1 MGPRTAGAS
10 LHRRRQ
16 AVRPCTA
23 WRGPCTGG
31 AFLHRLPCSA
41 DASCAAVEIRKNDLE
56 GVEGKPS
63 GLGESLTP
71 GAVLGSVQQQPS
83 SSGSSLRPG
92 FEAVKARH
100 TGWGGS
106 SEDAIPVT
114 RLCSYIACL
123 ALSNSSSTLT
133 GRRGLKC
140 ATPAF
145 SDSAGRSPLRVG
157 RRPARNMTAPREAYS
172 GHVVKAANSSLPRR
186 PSTS

>member
-1 MGPRTAGAS
+1 MRPRTAGAS

-23 WRGPCTGG
+23 WRVPAPVVVRPAPASVLRRRVLRGG
-31 AFLHRLPCSA
+31 H
-41 DASCAAVEIRKNDLE
+41 IRKNDLE
-56 GVEGKPS
+56 GAEGKPS
-63 GLGESLTP
+63 GLRESLTL
-71 GAVLGSVQQQPS
+71 GAVLGSVQQPS

-140 ATPAF
+140 ATPAL
-145 SDSAGRSPLRVG
+145 SDGAGRSPLCVG

-172 GHVVKAANSSLPRR
+172 GHGVKAANSSLPRR

>member
-1 MGPRTAGAS
+1 MRPPHRRCVPAPAAAGGAS
-10 LHRRRQ
+10 VHCV
-16 AVRPCTA
+16 APPCA
-23 WRGPCTGG
+23 GGG
-31 AFLHRLPCSA
+31 ASLHRLPCSA

-63 GLGESLTP
+63 GLRESLTP
-71 GAVLGSVQQQPS
+71 GAVLGSVQQPS

-140 ATPAF
+140 ATPAL
-145 SDSAGRSPLRVG
+145 SENAGRSPLYVG
-157 RRPARNMTAPREAYS
+157 RRPARNRIAPREAYS
-172 GHVVKAANSSLPRR
+172 GHVVKAANSPPPRR